1 MQATRIF
8 SSWYDSIIF
17 QVTFMFCTTGA
28 IGSVVSYFTSSA
40 QSHSIIDLN
49 CTGNETTILSCPQ
62 NGLAGYACSINRDA
76 NVFCQCK

>member
-1 MQATRIF
+1 
-8 SSWYDSIIF
+8 
-17 QVTFMFCTTGA
+17 MFCTTGA